1 MFPCIVC
8 VLYLCGKVTIY
19 LRNDKGNG
27 ENFFEGGGSR
37 EMLNDR
43 LYPINHVSKSQNL
56 KISKSQ
62 NGFIENGQLLDYSFN
77 IIIIYIYYNNIT

>member
-1 MFPCIVC
+1 M
-8 VLYLCGKVTIY
+8 T
-19 LRNDKGNG
+19 KGMG
-27 ENFFEGGGSR
+27 NFFLREVGKD

-77 IIIIYIYYNNIT
+77 IIIIYIL